1 MKQDLIIR
9 PCPSCGS
16 VDNTEFL
23 TTKDFMITKESFTI
37 VRCNACDFH
46 FTNPIPSKETI
57 GAYYKSEEYVS
68 HSSSKKGL
76 TNWLYNKVRTYTLK
90 QKVKLVQRYTNGSN
104 LLDIGS
110 GTGHFLNASVKAGFV
125 ATGLEPDEDA
135 VNFAKSEF
143 GLELQELHNLYTL
156 PEKKYDVLT
165 MWHVLE
171 HVYDLKEDL
180 EQISRVMKDD
190 AVLFIAVPNMNSWD
204 AKTYGAYWA
213 AYDLPRHLY
222 HFQEKTIKD
231 LFGQQNWSLVEIV
244 PMKFDAYYVSMLSE
258 KYKGGSVFSAFMNGF
273 KSNRNAKTHGFS
285 SQIYVFKRKV

>member
-1 MKQDLIIR
+1 MKQDVLNR

-16 VDNTEFL
+16 AENTAFL

-37 VRCNACDFH
+37 VRCSACGFH

-57 GAYYKSEEYVS
+57 GSYYKSEEYVS

-90 QKVKLVQRYTNGSN
+90 QKVKLVQKHTKGTS

-110 GTGHFLNASVKAGFV
+110 GTGHFLNATIQAGFK

-135 VNFAKSEF
+135 VKFAKSEF
-143 GLELQELHNLYTL
+143 GLDLQEIQNLYTL
-156 PEKKYDVLT
+156 PDKQFDVLT

-171 HVYDLKEDL
+171 HVYDLKEDI

-204 AKTYGAYWA
+204 ANTYGAFWA

-222 HFQEKTIKD
+222 HFQENTIKD
-231 LFGQQNWSLVEIV
+231 LFAQQNWSLVEIV

-258 KYKGGSVFSAFMNGF
+258 KYKNGSIVSALLNGF
-273 KSNRNAKTHGFS
+273 KSNRNAKTHGYS
-285 SQIYVFKRKV
+285 SQIYVFKRRI